1 MKTKLEYLIEFLNL
15 KEETTTKEVAQ
26 DLNWN
31 IASLAQYVYML
42 EQAGYI
48 FRYGEIIHR
57 REKIP
62 NLRIEEFK
70 KIERDPE
77 YLKERLDRLK
87 EAALT
92 KEFMQS
98 LTFMEAMY
106 LVQFKNTSFSTKE
119 VSTMIGKNQEF
130 VATSFKKL
138 MKLGFLT
145 KDLLTYTLI
154 KPLPS
159 ISQADLFREFRTTKI
174 EVVKPE
180 VIIDSERLKAE
191 EVVLELGY
199 SRNDSIYL
207 KYVDFIYQSIHC
219 I

>member
-1 MKTKLEYLIEFLNL
+1 MKTKLEYLIEFLNS
-15 KEETTTKEVAQ
+15 KEETTTKDVAQ
-26 DLNWN
+26 ALNWN
-31 IASLAQYVYML
+31 VTSLAQYIYIL

-62 NLRIEEFK
+62 HLRIEEFK
-70 KIERDPE
+70 KIERDPD

-98 LTFMEAMY
+98 LTFIEAMY
-106 LVQFKNTSFSTKE
+106 LVQVKRTSFTTKE
-119 VSTMIGKNQEF
+119 VAELIGKNQQF

-145 KDLLTYTLI
+145 KNLLTYTI
-154 KPLPS
+154 VKPIP
-159 ISQADLFREFRTTKI
+159 ITFQADLYRELQPIKI
-174 EVVKPE
+174 EPVKS
-180 VIIDSERLKAE
+180 VIKIDLEREKAE
-191 EVVLELGY
+191 EVVRGLGY
-199 SRNDSIYL
+199 KTDDSDYL
-207 KYVDFIYQSIHC
+207 KYVDFIYESMHC